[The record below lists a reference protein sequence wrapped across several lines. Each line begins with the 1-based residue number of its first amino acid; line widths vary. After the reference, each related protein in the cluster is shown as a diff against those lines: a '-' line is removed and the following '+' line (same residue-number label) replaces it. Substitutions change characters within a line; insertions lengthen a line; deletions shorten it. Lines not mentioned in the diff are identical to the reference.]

1 MLEDGS
7 GIGIRMAISVMI
19 YCYSVMIYCYSVMIY
34 CYLFC

>member
-19 YCYSVMIYCYSVMIY
+19 YCYSVMIYCY
-34 CYLFC
+34 LFC